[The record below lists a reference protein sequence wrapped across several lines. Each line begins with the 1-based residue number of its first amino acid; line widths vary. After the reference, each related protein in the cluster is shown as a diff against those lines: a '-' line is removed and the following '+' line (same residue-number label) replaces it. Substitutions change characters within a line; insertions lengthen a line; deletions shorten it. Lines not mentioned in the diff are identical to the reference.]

1 MPWLC
6 RLRCA
11 RNPVMNCWIQKEFR
25 QCEGARC
32 ANDQRGGICFKDC
45 SLRRA
50 GLAEPFRATTANA
63 RTVQLQ
69 VWNAS
74 SGVPSEWVIAASRR
88 RRSLMRPFRN
98 KLLRRFQASR
108 RPDGSSLR
116 DRFRGP
122 SAVATR
128 SPRPDR
134 PDTWP
139 RLATGLDRLGIQ
151 LYRLRRYN
159 DALAAPPRGR

>member
-6 RLRCA
+6 RLRYA

-74 SGVPSEWVIAASRR
+74 SGVPSEWVMAASRR

-98 KLLRRFQASR
+98 NLLRRFQASR

-128 SPRPDR
+128 AEVSTCRA
-134 PDTWP
+134 
-139 RLATGLDRLGIQ
+139 LLDPFQ
-151 LYRLRRYN
+151 
-159 DALAAPPRGR
+159 ALAEMPLIRFQFRK